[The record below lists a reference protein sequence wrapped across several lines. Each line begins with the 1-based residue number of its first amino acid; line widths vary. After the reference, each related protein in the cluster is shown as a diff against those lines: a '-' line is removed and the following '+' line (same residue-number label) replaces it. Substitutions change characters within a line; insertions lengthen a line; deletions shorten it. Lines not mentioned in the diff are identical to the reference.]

1 MTNEELV
8 EQIQTGI
15 NVKDNLAALYEQN
28 KPFIYSVVKPFMK
41 YADPDDLL
49 QEAYLGLH
57 DAVYAY
63 KPGDTKFITYL
74 PWKIR
79 KHCIHFMESFSNT
92 KRIPHSRLNEIRKYQ
107 RFCQEYADA
116 HGSSPDDKT
125 IMKELE
131 LTEKKLDSIRKT
143 IYEQNCISIH
153 KPVAGTED
161 AALEDILADDV
172 DIASD
177 VEERVFQDEIR
188 QVVNEA
194 VDQLPQKQSYVI
206 RARYLNDETQVQVAS
221 EMNLSSQRVSQ
232 IEKYA
237 FNRLKEVKRLQEL
250 HDEVYG
256 YDSHL
261 AYGITV
267 KKAVDNHTSSTEML
281 ALKRIECEEQCE
293 YQHKNLKRLNNIFDE
308 LLEG

>member
-8 EQIQTGI
+8 EQIQAGI
-15 NVKDNLAALYEQN
+15 NVKDNLAILYEQN
-28 KPFIYSVVKPFMK
+28 KPFIYSVIKPMMK
-41 YADPDDLL
+41 YADPDDLF
-49 QEAYLGLH
+49 QEAYFGLH

-63 KPGDTKFITYL
+63 KPGEAKFLTYL

-79 KHCIHFMESFSNT
+79 KYCIHFIESFSNT
-92 KRIPHSRLNEIRKYQ
+92 KRIPHSRQIEIRKYQ
-107 RFCQEYADA
+107 KFCQEYTNA
-116 HGSSPDDKT
+116 HGTDPDDKT

-131 LTEKKLDSIRKT
+131 LTAKKLESIRKT

-161 AALEDILADDV
+161 AALEDILADDA
-172 DIASD
+172 DIAAE
-177 VEERVFQDEIR
+177 VEDQVFQDEIKK
-188 QVVNEA
+188 VVNDA

-206 RARYLNDETQVQVAS
+206 RARYLEDASQVQVAS

-232 IEKYA
+232 IEKEA
-237 FNRLKEVKRLQEL
+237 LKKLSAMELLQQI

-281 ALKRIECEEQCE
+281 AMKRLEYEEKYARQ
-293 YQHKNLKRLNNIFDE
+293 QNKLNNIFDE

>member
-8 EQIQTGI
+8 EQIQAGI
-15 NVKDNLAALYEQN
+15 NVKDNLATLYEQN
-28 KPFIYSVVKPFMK
+28 KPFIYSVIKPMMK
-41 YADPDDLL
+41 YADPDDLF
-49 QEAYLGLH
+49 QEAYFGLH

-63 KPGDTKFITYL
+63 KPGEAKFLTYL

-79 KHCIHFMESFSNT
+79 KYCIHFIESFSNT
-92 KRIPHSRLNEIRKYQ
+92 KRIPHSRQIEIRKYQ
-107 RFCQEYADA
+107 KFCQEYTNT
-116 HGSSPDDKT
+116 HGTDPDDKT

-131 LTEKKLDSIRKT
+131 LTAKKLENIRKT

-161 AALEDILADDV
+161 AALEDILADDA
-172 DIASD
+172 DIAAE
-177 VEERVFQDEIR
+177 VEDQVFQDEIKKI
-188 QVVNEA
+188 VNDA

-206 RARYLNDETQVQVAS
+206 RARYLEDSTQTQIAS
-221 EMNLSSQRVSQ
+221 DLNVSFQRVSQ

-250 HDEVYG
+250 HDEIYG
-256 YDSHL
+256 YDSHY
-261 AYGITV
+261 AYGMSV
-267 KKAVDNHTSSTEML
+267 KCAVDNHTSSTEKL

-293 YQHKNLKRLNNIFDE
+293 YQQKNLKRLNNIFDE